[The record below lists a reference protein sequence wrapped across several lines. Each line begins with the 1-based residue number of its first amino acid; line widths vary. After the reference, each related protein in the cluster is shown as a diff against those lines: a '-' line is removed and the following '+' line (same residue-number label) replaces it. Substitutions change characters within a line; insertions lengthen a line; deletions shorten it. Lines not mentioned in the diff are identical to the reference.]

1 VVRKPGGRL
10 ISAQAAH
17 GDSGPP
23 REGIEVATRA
33 AWWREALAPPVLA
46 CQFLTAVPL
55 PLSVPAGPRQ
65 LGRALA
71 LFPLVGAVLG
81 LVLGGLDALL
91 RVVFPLA
98 VASALVLVAGTLLTG
113 GLHLD
118 GLMDTCDGLFGGGTA
133 ERRLEI
139 MRDSRVG
146 SFGVLGGALQL
157 LVKLAALGA
166 LGVGV
171 VGAPVPFGAPLGVRG
186 GALVTSLVAG
196 RLAMVAAMWLFP
208 YARPTGLGAAFKAGL
223 RFPAVAIATGFALTV
238 AWVAL
243 GWVGSVLVLVA
254 TALALLAARWIAG
267 LLGGGLTGDAYG
279 ATNELAETA
288 VLLGLLA
295 WLGRGGSG
303 G

>member
-1 VVRKPGGRL
+1 
-10 ISAQAAH
+10 
-17 GDSGPP
+17 
-23 REGIEVATRA
+23 
-33 AWWREALAPPVLA
+33 VLA

-55 PLSVPAGPRQ
+55 PLSVPAGSRQ

-91 RVVFPLA
+91 RVVFPLS

-118 GLMDTCDGLFGGGTA
+118 GLMDTCDGLFGGDTP

-146 SFGVLGGALQL
+146 SYGVLGGALQVL
-157 LVKLAALGA
+157 LKYAALGA
-166 LGVGV
+166 LGVGAA
-171 VGAPVPFGAPLGVRG
+171 GAPFGAPLSIGVRG

-208 YARPTGLGAAFKAGL
+208 YARPTGLGTAFKAGL
-223 RFPAVAIATGFALTV
+223 RLPAVAIATG
-238 AWVAL
+238 VAL
-243 GWVGSVLVLVA
+243 ACTWIVLGWAGPILVLVA
-254 TALALLAARWIAG
+254 TALALLAARGIAG
-267 LLGGGLTGDAYG
+267 SLGGGLTGDAYG
-279 ATNELAETA
+279 ATNELAEAA

-295 WLGRGGSG
+295 WLARGGG
-303 G
+303 GG

>member
-1 VVRKPGGRL
+1 VE
-10 ISAQAAH
+10 A
-17 GDSGPP
+17 
-23 REGIEVATRA
+23 RE

-46 CQFLTAVPL
+46 CQLLTAVPL
-55 PLSVPAGPRQ
+55 PLSVPAGPRH

-91 RVVFPLA
+91 RVVLPLS
-98 VASALVLVAGTLLTG
+98 VSSALVLVAATLLTG

-118 GLMDTCDGLFGGGTA
+118 GLMDTCDGLFGGGTP

-146 SFGVLGGALQL
+146 SYGVLGGALQL
-157 LVKLAALGA
+157 LVKYAALGA
-166 LGVGV
+166 LGALGAGGVGV
-171 VGAPVPFGAPLGVRG
+171 AGALVPLGAPFGVPFGVRG

-196 RLAMVAAMWLFP
+196 RLAMVAAIWFFS
-208 YARPTGLGAAFKAGL
+208 YARPSGLGAAFKAGL
-223 RFPAVAIATGFALTV
+223 RLPAVVIAAGVALVV

-243 GWVGSVLVLVA
+243 GWAGPILVLVA
-254 TALALLAARWIAG
+254 TALALLVARWIAG

-295 WLGRGGSG
+295 WLGGGG
-303 G
+303 GGG

>member
-1 VVRKPGGRL
+1 VT
-10 ISAQAAH
+10 A
-17 GDSGPP
+17 
-23 REGIEVATRA
+23 RE

-55 PLSVPAGPRQ
+55 PLSVPAGPRH

-91 RVVFPLA
+91 RVVFPLS

-118 GLMDTCDGLFGGGTA
+118 GLMDTCDGLFGGGTP

-146 SFGVLGGALQL
+146 SYGALGGALQL
-157 LVKLAALGA
+157 LVKYAVLGA
-166 LGVGV
+166 LGAGALGV
-171 VGAPVPFGAPLGVRG
+171 AGAPVPFGAPLGAPFGVPFGARG

-196 RLAMVAAMWLFP
+196 RLAMVAAIWLFP
-208 YARPTGLGAAFKAGL
+208 YARPSGLGAAFKAGL
-223 RFPAVAIATGFALTV
+223 RLPAVAIAAGVALAV

-243 GWVGSVLVLVA
+243 GWAGPILVLVA

-279 ATNELAETA
+279 ATNELAESA

-295 WLGRGGSG
+295 WLGRGAG
-303 G
+303 GG